1 MIETEDGKEVG
12 LSTNAAISAISQV
25 IPSRIGMA
33 VPGMMIPPIAMS
45 FLEKTPSFVKNPWMK
60 APATVR
66 RIYYY
71 FHEFDEIFHCFFYFN
86 IHTNIN
92 FKY

>member
-1 MIETEDGKEVG
+1 MIETKDGKEVG

-45 FLEKTPSFVKNPWMK
+45 FLEKTPSFMKNPWLK

-66 RIYYY
+66 EKSHDFMILTQLYILYYLP
-71 FHEFDEIFHCFFYFN
+71 
-86 IHTNIN
+86 
-92 FKY
+92 

>member
-60 APATVR
+60 APATVSLM
-66 RIYYY
+66 ILMKSSV
-71 FHEFDEIFHCFFYFN
+71 ITSAL
-86 IHTNIN
+86 IHA
-92 FKY
+92 